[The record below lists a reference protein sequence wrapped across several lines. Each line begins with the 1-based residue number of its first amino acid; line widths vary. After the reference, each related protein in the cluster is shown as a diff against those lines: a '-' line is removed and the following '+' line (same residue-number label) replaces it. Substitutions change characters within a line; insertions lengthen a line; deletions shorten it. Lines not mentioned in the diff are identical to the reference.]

1 MRPTHVRR
9 VAPAALLLTLAGL
22 AAACT
27 GSAPSG
33 ARSPSPS
40 SAQVAT
46 PSGSAVT
53 PTPTAPTH
61 LVVHQTRVRL
71 PFPVAREALVPLGRG
86 RFLSAGGLVAGD
98 SSTGQAFVLDT
109 RRLATHPAP
118 AMPVPVH
125 DTAGVLL
132 GGRPLVVGGGNSSE
146 QDVVQAR
153 AGSGWHVIG
162 HLPQPRSDLSVAL
175 LGSRILVLGGYDG
188 STTAMPQILASVDG
202 TSWRPVG
209 TLPVPMRYAAVAV
222 VDGHVW
228 LFGGERAGVEQ
239 RAVQEVDPSGH
250 ARVVARLPVPL
261 GHGAAIPIGGKVLLA
276 GGRLGPDQPTDRM
289 WWFDPHTR
297 RFTPAGHL
305 PVPLADTAV
314 ALDGDRAWLVGGET
328 PGLTDRVVS
337 LSLR

>member
-1 MRPTHVRR
+1 MRPSRVRR
-9 VAPAALLLTLAGL
+9 VAPVALLLAL
-22 AAACT
+22 AACSGGHPSSAPT
-27 GSAPSG
+27 SVPASQSVTTPSAPS
-33 ARSPSPS
+33 SP
-40 SAQVAT
+40 
-46 PSGSAVT
+46 
-53 PTPTAPTH
+53 APTH
-61 LVVHQTRVRL
+61 LVVHETRVRL

-86 RFLSAGGLVAGD
+86 RYLSAGGLVAGD
-98 SSTGQAFVLDT
+98 SSTDQAFVLDT
-109 RRLATHPAP
+109 HALTTAAAP
-118 AMPVPVH
+118 AMQVPVH

-132 GGRPLVVGGGNSSE
+132 GGRPLVVGGGNSTE

-153 AGSGWHVIG
+153 VGTGWQVIG
-162 HLPQPRSDLSVAL
+162 HLPQPRSDLSVAV
-175 LGSRILVLGGYDG
+175 LGSRVLALGGYDG

-202 TSWRPVG
+202 RRWRPIG
-209 TLPVPMRYAAVAV
+209 TLPVPVRYAAVAV
-222 VDGHVW
+222 AQGHVW

-239 RAVQEVDPSGH
+239 RAVQEVDAAGH

-261 GHGAAIPIGGKVLLA
+261 GHGAAIPIGGRILLA

-305 PVPLADTAV
+305 PVPLADAAV

-328 PGLTDRVVS
+328 PGLTDRVLS

>member
-1 MRPTHVRR
+1 MPAPVRR
-9 VAPAALLLTLAGL
+9 LALVAGLVTLAPL
-22 AAACT
+22 ASACSA
-27 GSAPSG
+27 GAPS
-33 ARSPSPS
+33 AAPTRTPS
-40 SAQVAT
+40 SHLATT
-46 PSGSAVT
+46 PSVPASS
-53 PTPTAPTH
+53 PPAPTH
-61 LVVHQTRVRL
+61 LVVHQARVRL

-86 RFLSAGGLVAGD
+86 RYLSAGGLVAGD

-109 RRLATHPAP
+109 RSLTTHPAP
-118 AMPVPVH
+118 AMAVPVH

-153 AGSGWHVIG
+153 DGTGWQVIG
-162 HLPQPRSDLSVAL
+162 HLPQPRSDLSVAV
-175 LGSRILVLGGYDG
+175 LGSRMLVLGGYDG
-188 STTAMPQILASVDG
+188 SSTAMPQVLASVDG
-202 TSWRPVG
+202 TSWRSVG

-222 VDGHVW
+222 AEGQVW

-239 RAVQEVDPSGH
+239 RAVQEIDPDGH

-261 GHGAAIPIGGKVLLA
+261 GHAAAIPIGGRILLA

-289 WWFDPHTR
+289 WWFDPHTG
-297 RFTPAGHL
+297 RFTRAGRL
-305 PVPLADTAV
+305 PVPLADAAV

-328 PGLTDRVVS
+328 PGLSDRVWS